1 MAGSD
6 FKNVEKALLDAL
18 KVTFVRQGVPLT
30 IENYCSSVNK
40 SLKQIIFNS
49 LYNSV
54 TGFNDAREKLMKYS
68 SDDFSRFVVS
78 EFLKQGGSFEIDS
91 SGNFYLEQSKVLEAI
106 DFYSDVILPKRISK
120 FYFFNDIVIEDVIDK
135 FIKKVKSFKPS
146 NECRK
151 AVFSGEQISV
161 KYSEFKVAGM
171 QAVSSVG
178 KIRDNQEDS
187 YYIGVH
193 PKNSKFKIMIVC
205 DGVGGEANGE
215 KASNLAVRE
224 MIEWFESLPEKEFYK
239 NDDDLI
245 SSASNKLF
253 DIDKQIRKIDGC
265 PATTICF
272 SIIKNNHVFIGNIG
286 DSMGYVF
293 SNGRLIYSTNTDGY
307 VFADKR
313 IKKLKIIGR
322 NYTSFDR
329 FAAESNRI
337 SLALGRFESDG
348 RLIIYP
354 RDIDDK
360 FVSIPMKNN
369 KEYQIVLCSD
379 GVSDCLGTDL
389 LIDTVKNSKPGF
401 VSKDLVELAL
411 DNNPSFDEEFEN
423 FQIKAGVISEYDADE
438 LRNIFLEYDLLN
450 EEKRRKIVGGK
461 DNTTAVSSG
470 IVRRR

>member
-1 MAGSD
+1 MFGYD
-6 FKNVEKALLDAL
+6 FRNVEKALLDAL
-18 KVTFVRQGVPLT
+18 KVTFVRHGVPLT
-30 IENYCSSVNK
+30 MENYCSSVND
-40 SLKQIIFNS
+40 SLRQIIFNG
-49 LYNSV
+49 LYNNI
-54 TGFNDAREKLMKYS
+54 TGSNDAREKLMKYS
-68 SDDFSRFVVS
+68 RDDFSRLVVS
-78 EFLKQGGSFEIDS
+78 EFLKQGGSFEIDDD
-91 SGNFYLEQSKVLEAI
+91 GNFCLEQSKVLKAI

-120 FYFFNDIVIEDVIDK
+120 LYFFNDIVIEDAIDK
-135 FIKKVKSFKPS
+135 FIKKIKYFKPS

-293 SNGRLIYSTNTDGY
+293 SNGRLIYSTNSDGY

-313 IKKLKIIGR
+313 IKKLKIIGK

-329 FAAESNRI
+329 FAMDSNRI

-348 RLIIYP
+348 HLIIDP
-354 RDIDDK
+354 RDISDK
-360 FVSIPMKNN
+360 YVSIPMKNN
-369 KEYQIVLCSD
+369 RKYQIVLCSD

-389 LIDTVKNSKPGF
+389 LINTVNNSSPDS
-401 VSKDLVELAL
+401 VSKNLVELAL
-411 DNNPSFDEEFEN
+411 ENNPSFEDEYNN
-423 FQIKAGVISEYDADE
+423 FKVKAGVISEYVADE
-438 LRNIFLEYDLLN
+438 LRNIFLEYRFF
-450 EEKRRKIVGGK
+450 EGTRKIVGGK